1 MTTMGL
7 RGVLAAAFLLST
19 GMLTGMAS
27 PPGDP
32 LQGEALVPDTDAVE
46 TGAELSLLSRI
57 KLKSCVVS
65 LGASRRDAA
74 SDRRAEC
81 EARVASR

>member
-1 MTTMGL
+1 MTTIGL

-32 LQGEALVPDTDAVE
+32 LAAEALVPGTDAAE
-46 TGAELSLLSRI
+46 ADHELSLLSRI
-57 KLKSCVVS
+57 KYKSCVVS
-65 LGASRRDAA
+65 LGASRPDEA